1 MQILNDIQITMPVEF
16 IMMPEPGSMAE
27 KTLGLCRVR
36 SLVAME
42 VSKITKDQSIDRLI
56 APSLFFFCEIEA
68 TRD

>member
-16 IMMPEPGSMAE
+16 IMMPEAGSMAE

-42 VSKITKDQSIDRLI
+42 DNKGPVQRLTGRFV
-56 APSLFFFCEIEA
+56 ALFLL
-68 TRD
+68 